1 MSSSPDA
8 PARRDVRPP
17 VPTGPAPPSGAPG
30 APRPTVAERP
40 TISPRP
46 WLDDRAFAGFL
57 PSHPYVR
64 RYWTALLGPGAVAD
78 LLRLT
83 VAAVR
88 GAQLLR
94 PTHIEVL
101 AREGLVAEAGGTVLV
116 RPTVPELTSTQLS
129 RLAPALRSELTSV
142 AG

>member
-8 PARRDVRPP
+8 SARRDVRPP

-30 APRPTVAERP
+30 APRRTVLERP
-40 TISPRP
+40 RISPRP
-46 WLDDRAFAGFL
+46 WLDDQAFAGFL

-88 GAQLLR
+88 GTSIRL
-94 PTHIEVL
+94 PTHIELL
-101 AREGLVAEAGGTVLV
+101 AREGLVAETGGAVLV
-116 RPTVPELTSTQLS
+116 RPTVPELTSSHLE
-129 RLAPALRSELTSV
+129 RLPPALRTEITTV
-142 AG
+142 GV